1 MNICNNISN
10 IILQFLLNQIIK
22 LNFMKRLIRY
32 IEDSKDNRENES

>member
-1 MNICNNISN
+1 MNICNNKSN